1 LTKLIIQVPCYN
13 EEQTLGITL
22 DALPRSLHGVD
33 VIERLIVNDGS
44 TDGTLQVAK
53 ERGVEHIVDLPRNQ
67 GLARAFMAGLEASL
81 SKGADIIVNTDADN
95 QYNADD
101 IEKLIE
107 PILQKEAEI
116 VVGARPI
123 DGITHF
129 SPAKKL
135 LQRLGSWAVRVVSG
149 TDIPDAPS
157 GFRAMSRTAA
167 MQLNVFNTHTYT
179 LETIIQAGRKGIP
192 ITWVP
197 VRVNEDLR
205 PSRLVKSVSS
215 YVIRSMMV
223 IVRIFMLYRPL
234 RFFALLGSVPF
245 ALGFLIGLRWLALI
259 YLMPEPGRTYIPSLI
274 LAATLMLIGF
284 QTWILGFV
292 ADLMAANRM
301 LLEEIRL
308 RLRRAEL
315 DKNPDTD

>member
-1 LTKLIIQVPCYN
+1 VRDGGQVP
-13 EEQTLGITL
+13 
-22 DALPRSLHGVD
+22 PR
-33 VIERLIVNDGS
+33 
-44 TDGTLQVAK
+44 A
-53 ERGVEHIVDLPRNQ
+53 
-67 GLARAFMAGLEASL
+67 
-81 SKGADIIVNTDADN
+81 
-95 QYNADD
+95 
-101 IEKLIE
+101 
-107 PILQKEAEI
+107 
-116 VVGARPI
+116 
-123 DGITHF
+123 
-129 SPAKKL
+129 
-135 LQRLGSWAVRVVSG
+135 
-149 TDIPDAPS
+149 
-157 GFRAMSRTAA
+157 
-167 MQLNVFNTHTYT
+167 
-179 LETIIQAGRKGIP
+179 
-192 ITWVP
+192 WVP

-301 LLEEIRL
+301 LLEETRL